1 MCKMF
6 THGFGK
12 AVFKDDGG
20 RFPVY
25 EGIEAGVEWAS
36 LAIGPDD
43 HRYNVPNGPSTLL
56 LRPGGFPNQV

>member
-12 AVFKDDGG
+12 AVFEDDGG

-25 EGIEAGVEWAS
+25 EGIEASVEWAS
-36 LAIGPDD
+36 LAKGQMITDTMYPVGPA
-43 HRYNVPNGPSTLL
+43 LC
-56 LRPGGFPNQV
+56 F